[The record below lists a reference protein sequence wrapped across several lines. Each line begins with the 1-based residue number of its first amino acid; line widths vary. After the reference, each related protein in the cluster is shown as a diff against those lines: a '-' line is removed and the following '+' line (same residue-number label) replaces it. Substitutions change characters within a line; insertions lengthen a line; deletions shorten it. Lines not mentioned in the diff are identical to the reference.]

1 MPDSADA
8 VAATTIF
15 DMFRTSVDDDVVDLL
30 QLESNIVAFQLGRT
44 RM

>member
-1 MPDSADA
+1 MPASADA

-15 DMFRTSVDDDVVDLL
+15 EMFRTFVFDDVVDLL